1 MMMSFTVIGTPIK
14 DVRRLVSRLMGPGQD
29 GVMTTSG
36 AGALELDGHGELLAD
51 LKSRVRAT
59 QFRAARAANTEVLR
73 LYWSIGHD
81 ILERQAA
88 AGWGSKVVTR
98 LAADLQREFPDQ
110 RGWSRRNLLYMRKAA
125 EVWPTEPEFVHH
137 VGARLPWRH
146 VTVLLDRLESREER
160 DWYAAAAAES
170 GWTRGVLELRDDGA
184 VEPHLA

>member
-1 MMMSFTVIGTPIK
+1 
-14 DVRRLVSRLMGPGQD
+14 
-29 GVMTTSG
+29 MTTSG